1 MTKVRSVL
9 AGTLLV
15 AATLAAG
22 AAVWYV
28 QTAEPRLKR
37 DLERWLSERLT
48 SDVSIDS
55 LDVTLFPTVRIEG
68 VNLVLRIKGRPDLSP
83 FITIR
88 KWTGTG
94 SLLGLWNRRL
104 RLVRIE
110 GAELIVPPGR
120 KQDLKPLSVNGGPDD
135 GSSPAPRAGEPRAGA
150 PMVDRLDADQVLITV
165 QSREANRDPVVWD
178 VRDLVMHDFSL
189 ETAAPFSA
197 SVDTPLPK
205 DRAYASGT
213 AGPWP
218 RRDLTT
224 LPLQGQYT
232 FDGDLGSVPGLEGE
246 IHVEGSALGALE
258 RLETAGNA
266 SSQGLGLSNK
276 AGGRLPLTASYQGI
290 FDGTSGDLALTR
302 LTTQLGASTFDMTGS
317 VLRQRGVRGR
327 HVKLQ
332 ASTPKPVD
340 LGDVMRLLVDGRNAP
355 LTGRLGLR
363 ARLDIPAGENDVQDR
378 MIVDGTFDVAQARFR
393 DREIQERI
401 DALSRR
407 GQGRPADPTIAGV
420 AANMEGQ
427 AVLRRRDLA
436 LRAVRFVV
444 PGVAIEMS
452 GRYGLSSQR
461 LDFQGIARLDATI
474 SQTQTGAR
482 RLLLRPLDRL
492 LRKDGAGT
500 RLVVGIAGT
509 REAPKVDVNFR
520 ASLRSE
526 P

>member
-1 MTKVRSVL
+1 MTTWRSVL
-9 AGTLLV
+9 AGTVLV
-15 AATLAAG
+15 AVTLAAG

-28 QTAEPRLKR
+28 RTAEPRLAR
-37 DLERWLSERLT
+37 DLERWLSERLN
-48 SDVSIDS
+48 SEVSIDT
-55 LDVTLFPTVRIEG
+55 LDVSLFPAVRIEG

-94 SLLGLWNRRL
+94 NLLGLWNRRL

-135 GSSPAPRAGEPRAGA
+135 GSSPAPRAGA
-150 PMVDRLDADQVLITV
+150 PMVDRLEADQVLITV
-165 QSREANRDPVVWD
+165 QPREASRDPVVWD

-189 ETAAPFSA
+189 ETASPFSA
-197 SVDTPLPK
+197 SVDTPLPR

-218 RRDLTT
+218 RHDLTT

-232 FDGDLGSVPGLEGE
+232 FDGDLGSVPGLEGQ

-266 SSQGLGLSNK
+266 SSQALGLSNK

-290 FDGTSGDLALTR
+290 FDGTSGDLSLTR

-317 VLRQRGVRGR
+317 VLRQRGLRGR

-332 ASTPKPVD
+332 ASTPQPVE

-378 MIVDGTFDVAQARFR
+378 LTVDGTFEVAQARFR
-393 DREIQERI
+393 DREMQERI
-401 DALSRR
+401 DVLSRR
-407 GQGRPADPTIAGV
+407 GQGRPADQTIAGV
-420 AANMEGQ
+420 AAEMAGQ

-436 LRAVRFVV
+436 LRELRFVV

-452 GRYGLSSQR
+452 GRYGLNSQR
-461 LDFQGIARLDATI
+461 LDFHGIARLDATI

-500 RLVVGIAGT
+500 RLVVGVAGT
-509 REAPKVDVNFR
+509 RDAPKVDVNVR
-520 ASLRSE
+520 ASLRTE

>member
-1 MTKVRSVL
+1 MTNWRSVL
-9 AGTLLV
+9 AGTVLV

-28 QTAEPRLKR
+28 QTAEPRLAR
-37 DLERWLSERLT
+37 DLERWLSERLN
-48 SDVSIDS
+48 SEVSIDT
-55 LDVTLFPTVRIEG
+55 LDVTLFPAVRIEG

-94 SLLGLWNRRL
+94 DLLGLWNHRL
-104 RLVRIE
+104 QLVRIE
-110 GAELIVPPGR
+110 GAEIVVPPGR
-120 KQDLKPLSVNGGPDD
+120 KQDLKPLSVNGGTDG
-135 GSSPAPRAGEPRAGA
+135 GSSPTPQTGA
-150 PMVDRLDADQVLITV
+150 PIVDRLEADHVLITV
-165 QSREANRDPVVWD
+165 QPRDADRDPVVWD
-178 VRDLVMHDFSL
+178 VRDLAMRDFSL
-189 ETAAPFSA
+189 ETASPFSA
-197 SVDTPLPK
+197 TVDTPLQK
-205 DRAYASGT
+205 DRAYATGT

-218 RRDLTT
+218 RRDLQT
-224 LPLQGQYT
+224 LPLQGEYT

-258 RLETAGNA
+258 RLETAGKA
-266 SSQGLGLSNK
+266 SSPGLGLSTK

-302 LTTQLGASTFDMTGS
+302 LTTQLGASTFDLTGS
-317 VLRQRGVRGR
+317 VLRRRGVRGR

-332 ASTPKPVD
+332 ASTPKPAN

-363 ARLDIPAGENDVQDR
+363 ARLDIPPGENDVQDR
-378 MIVDGTFDVAQARFR
+378 LTVDGTFDVSQARFR

-401 DALSRR
+401 DVLSRR

-420 AANMEGQ
+420 AADMEGQ

-436 LRAVRFVV
+436 LSGVRFVV
-444 PGVAIEMS
+444 PGVAIEIS

-461 LDFQGIARLDATI
+461 LDFHGIARLDATF

-482 RLLLRPLDRL
+482 RLLLRPIDPLF
-492 LRKDGAGT
+492 RKDGAGT
-500 RLVVGIAGT
+500 RLVVGIVGT
-509 REAPKVDVNFR
+509 REAPKVDVNLR
-520 ASLRSE
+520 ASLRSQ